1 MNMGHYSVSLYPAN
15 YEPCSRI
22 PTYVCSEK
30 NDFVYGQ
37 VFSSCTFP
45 KTNLAAGSVNMFF
58 LTSPEIYMNIIM
70 ARNLWYFGSKCYHIF
85 SFATG
90 ILMW

>member
-1 MNMGHYSVSLYPAN
+1 MSHAL
-15 YEPCSRI
+15 EFH
-22 PTYVCSEK
+22 PTYVLKRTTS
-30 NDFVYGQ
+30 YGQ
-37 VFSSCTFP
+37 MFRSCTFP